1 MSLLA
6 PLNLLGTLY
15 REYTDSIFEIKEIF
29 KLMNNRPSVVEK
41 EGCVDLEYK
50 KGHLEFRNIN
60 FSYENKQIINNLS
73 FEVEGGK
80 FISLVGESGS
90 GKTTLLTLLFRFYD
104 PDSGEVLIDGQNLR
118 DLRMD
123 SFREHIGIVS

>member
-15 REYTDSIFEIKEIF
+15 REYTDSIYEIKEIF
-29 KLMNNRPSVVEK
+29 KLMNNKPTVVEK
-41 EGCVDLEYK
+41 EHSREFEYK
-50 KGHLEFRNIN
+50 KGDLEFRNIN
-60 FSYENKQIINNLS
+60 FSYENKQIIKDLS
-73 FEVEGGK
+73 FSIEGGK

-104 PDSGEVLIDGQNLR
+104 PDSGDIMIDGQNLK
-118 DLRMD
+118 DLKID
-123 SFREHIGIVS
+123 SFR

>member
-1 MSLLA
+1 
-6 PLNLLGTLY
+6 
-15 REYTDSIFEIKEIF
+15 
-29 KLMNNRPSVVEK
+29 MNNRPSVVEK